1 MKRIEVDGLPQD
13 PLAAAGLF
21 HQNWLD
27 PIERALQGGQ
37 DVMVTLEPAD
47 HTHGEWRKAAA
58 AMLARKHTPQRVNL
72 IGGEGEAVDA
82 IEAYLAK
89 APGITGQYLEA
100 AM

>member
-72 IGGEGEAVDA
+72 IAGEGEALDA

-100 AM
+100 AA